1 MKVNIKK
8 IGIRKIIQL
17 LAALPITIM
26 FINSFSY
33 SPTILVIIAAICGS
47 FYCGYL
53 CPFGLLQELA
63 SAIGNKLKIRKRSIP
78 DKFDRVLRLLRY
90 VLFVLVTLFS
100 IDFIN
105 SLLKFDARS
114 NLFLILTGKP
124 VKIIMVVSI
133 LSFTILSLFYN
144 KLFCKYFCIQGAQ
157 YGLVSYFRLFTIKR
171 NADSCIN
178 CKRCDKAC
186 DMNIKISTCN
196 KTVNSPNCIN
206 CFECIKNCPRPN
218 TLTYG
223 MVGGKA
229 RNTKIACSL
238 GALLIVFGI
247 NQYKQQTNIQSEVEE
262 VAVKEE
268 KTIEKN
274 EDVDN
279 SIYYVGSS
287 AGYKGNIKVKVGVLD
302 GKITKI
308 SVLEQ
313 QEDWDYYNKAKK
325 GVINQILEKQST
337 EVDVVSGATYSSKGI
352 IGAVKDAIEKKAVAE

>member
-8 IGIRKIIQL
+8 IGSRKIIQL
-17 LAALPITIM
+17 VAALPITIM
-26 FINSFSY
+26 FINNLSY
-33 SPTILVIIAAICGS
+33 SATILVIIAAIFGS

-53 CPFGLLQELA
+53 CPFGLLQELS
-63 SAIGNKLKIRKRSIP
+63 SAIGKKFKIKKRAIP
-78 DKFDRVLRLLRY
+78 DKLDRVLKLLRY
-90 VLFVLVTLFS
+90 VLFVLVTFFS
-100 IDFIN
+100 MDLIN

-114 NLFLILTGKP
+114 NLFLILTGKS
-124 VKIIMVVSI
+124 VEIIMI
-133 LSFTILSLFYN
+133 LSVLGFAALSLFYN

-157 YGLVSYFRLFTIKR
+157 YGLVSYFRPYTIKR

-186 DMNIKISTCN
+186 DMGIKISTCN
-196 KTVNSPNCIN
+196 KSINSLNCIN

-223 MVGGKA
+223 MVDVKT

-238 GALLIVFGI
+238 GVLLLVFGI
-247 NQYKQQTNIQSEVEE
+247 NQYKQQSNMESEVEQ

-268 KTIEKN
+268 KISTKKE
-274 EDVDN
+274 EVDN
-279 SIYYVGSS
+279 PIYYVGS
-287 AGYKGNIKVKVGVLD
+287 GEGFKGDIKVKVGVLD

-325 GVINQILEKQST
+325 GVISQILEKQTT
-337 EVDVVSGATYSSKGI
+337 EVDVVSGATYSSKGLM
-352 IGAVKDAIEKKAVAE
+352 GAVKDALEKKVVVE

>member
-1 MKVNIKK
+1 MKANVKR

-17 LAALPITIM
+17 LAALPVTMM
-26 FINSFSY
+26 FINNLSY
-33 SPTILVIIAAICGS
+33 SATILVIIAAICGS

-53 CPFGLLQELA
+53 CPFGLLQELS
-63 SAIGNKLKIRKRSIP
+63 SAIGKKFKIRKRTIP
-78 DKFDRVLRLLRY
+78 DKLDRVLKLLRY
-90 VLFVLVTLFS
+90 VLFVLVTFFS
-100 IDFIN
+100 IDFIS

-114 NLFLILTGKP
+114 NLFLILTGKS
-124 VKIIMVVSI
+124 VEIIMIVSI
-133 LSFTILSLFYN
+133 LGFATLSLFYN

-157 YGLVSYFRLFTIKR
+157 YGLASYFRLFTIKR
-171 NADSCIN
+171 NADACIN

-186 DMNIKISTCN
+186 DMGIKISTCN
-196 KTVNSPNCIN
+196 KTINSLNCVN

-218 TLTYG
+218 TLSYG
-223 MVGGKA
+223 MVDGKT
-229 RNTKIACSL
+229 RNIKIACSL
-238 GALLIVFGI
+238 GALLIIFGI
-247 NQYKQQTNIQSEVEE
+247 NQYKQQTNIRSEVEE

-268 KTIEKN
+268 KTTQK

-279 SIYYVGSS
+279 SIYYIGNGV
-287 AGYKGNIKVKVGVLD
+287 GYKGNIKVKVGVLD

-325 GVINQILEKQST
+325 GVIGQILEKQST

-352 IGAVKDAIEKKAVAE
+352 IGAVKDALEKKVVAE